1 MRKSDDRNWPP
12 IPGDFEVKNPTS
24 CVAICTLGK
33 KIEVPADYA
42 IIGTCKTENIG
53 IERMIVNV
61 VSNPCIRFFILAGPE
76 IPGHKT
82 GASVK
87 CLHEGGIDPSTR
99 RILKA
104 EGAIP
109 YVENVPI
116 EAVERFR
123 SQVQLVNMVD
133 VTDSDKIARAVDG
146 LVSRD
151 PGPYPA
157 DPMWVDFKA
166 RPGKAS
172 SRTMGAAIALL
183 PEFGISLDPAS
194 SLVSRMNLVAVV
206 SAHPTTVGV
215 VMKSDETGTTLVGQ
229 EL

>member
-1 MRKSDDRNWPP
+1 MGKSDDRNWPP
-12 IPGDFEVKNPTS
+12 IPGDFEVKNPSS

-33 KIEVPADYA
+33 RIEVPADYA

-53 IERMIVNV
+53 IERMIVNI
-61 VSNPCIRFFILAGPE
+61 VSNPSIRFFILAGPE

-82 GASVK
+82 GLSVR
-87 CLHEGGIDPSTR
+87 CLHESGIDPSTR
-99 RILKA
+99 RIVNA

-116 EAVERFR
+116 DAIERFR
-123 SQVQLVNMVD
+123 SQVQLVDMVD
-133 VTDSDKIARAVDG
+133 VTDPVEIARAAEE
-146 LVSRD
+146 LVSRN

-157 DPMWVDFKA
+157 DPMWVEFKA

-172 SRTMGAAIALL
+172 SKTMGAAIALL
-183 PEFGISLDPAS
+183 PEFGMSLDPAS
-194 SLVSRMNLVAVV
+194 SLVSKMDLVAVV